1 MNLKNVLTVS
11 LLAATVFIAGC
22 KKDNEPAIPN
32 GTGKNTLEV
41 TFAAK
46 ANGKTFNLNDSFDL
60 TTEGF
65 NYTFNILK
73 FYVSQFRLV
82 KNDNSTVLVKDID
95 MIDFRTDAP
104 HVSFK
109 AEIPEGDYKEIKF
122 GIGVD
127 SANNHR
133 LPNSFPVDHPLASSK
148 GMYWSMINYRF
159 MIMEGRLDTTAADSL
174 YNVPFGVHTG
184 TDELY
189 REKTFAHALK
199 FLKGDDKKITI
210 ELDVDKLLTG
220 LNFKTDHVSHSEGPG
235 FPLAEK
241 VADNFVNNLSVK

>member
-1 MNLKNVLTVS
+1 MLFS
-11 LLAATVFIAGC
+11 SAVFFAGC
-22 KKDNEPAIPN
+22 KKDKENEPTIPG
-32 GTGKNTLEV
+32 GTGNNSLEV
-41 TFAAK
+41 TFTAK

-60 TTEGF
+60 KTAEGF
-65 NYTFNILK
+65 NYTFSLFK

-82 KNDNSTVLVKDID
+82 KNDNTTVLVKDID

-109 AEIPEGDYKEIKF
+109 AEIPEGEYKEIRF

-127 SANNHR
+127 SANNHKT
-133 LPNSFPVDHPLASSK
+133 PADFPVDHPLTSSK

-159 MIMEGRLDTTAADSL
+159 MIMEGKLDTSASDSV

-184 TDELY
+184 TDVLY
-189 REKTFAHALK
+189 REKTFTHALK
-199 FLKGDDKKITI
+199 FMKGDDKKVTI
-210 ELDVDKLLTG
+210 EIDIDKLLTG
-220 LNFKTDHVSHSEGPG
+220 LNFKTDHVSHSEGAG

-241 VADNFVNNLSVK
+241 VANNFVNNLSLK